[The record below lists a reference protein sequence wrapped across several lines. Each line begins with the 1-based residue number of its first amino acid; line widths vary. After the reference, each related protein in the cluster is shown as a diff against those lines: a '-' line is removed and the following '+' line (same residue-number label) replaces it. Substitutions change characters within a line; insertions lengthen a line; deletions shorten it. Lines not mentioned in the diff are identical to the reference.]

1 MNGNIEVINENL
13 WAVNMQYV
21 KEGYIEELRL
31 IPNTQ
36 IGQINLS
43 NAGRI
48 ILDSGSR
55 AYPALKKMFLI
66 YMQKPT
72 DELMEIMKMPK
83 RDSLD
88 GLCENVVGWE
98 IKRRCVMAE
107 YMKSRPKAAFKNKL
121 KQKIIRKKVENGSH
135 SNRNRTE

>member
-21 KEGYIEELRL
+21 KEGYIEELQL

-48 ILDSGSR
+48 ILDSGSGGISGIEEIV
-55 AYPALKKMFLI
+55 FDI
-66 YMQKPT
+66 Y
-72 DELMEIMKMPK
+72 
-83 RDSLD
+83 
-88 GLCENVVGWE
+88 
-98 IKRRCVMAE
+98 AE
-107 YMKSRPKAAFKNKL
+107 T
-121 KQKIIRKKVENGSH
+121 H
-135 SNRNRTE
+135 

>member
-21 KEGYIEELRL
+21 KEGYIEELQL

-66 YMQKPT
+66 YICRNP
-72 DELMEIMKMPK
+72 LM
-83 RDSLD
+83 
-88 GLCENVVGWE
+88 N
-98 IKRRCVMAE
+98 
-107 YMKSRPKAAFKNKL
+107 
-121 KQKIIRKKVENGSH
+121 
-135 SNRNRTE
+135 

>member
-1 MNGNIEVINENL
+1 MNGNIEIINENL

-21 KEGYIEELRL
+21 KEGYIEELQL

-55 AYPALKKMFLI
+55 AYPALNEKCF
-66 YMQKPT
+66 
-72 DELMEIMKMPK
+72 
-83 RDSLD
+83 
-88 GLCENVVGWE
+88 
-98 IKRRCVMAE
+98 
-107 YMKSRPKAAFKNKL
+107 
-121 KQKIIRKKVENGSH
+121 
-135 SNRNRTE
+135 

>member
-21 KEGYIEELRL
+21 KEGYIEELQL

-43 NAGRI
+43 NAGII

-55 AYPALKKMFLI
+55 AYPALKKLFLMF
-66 YMQKPT
+66 MQKST
-72 DELMEIMKMPK
+72 DELQEIMKMNK
-83 RDSLD
+83 TDSLD

-107 YMKSRPKAAFKNKL
+107 YMKSQPKTALKNKL
-121 KQKIIRKKVENGSH
+121 KQKIKKKY
-135 SNRNRTE
+135 